1 MASFIR
7 TLSGA
12 FRRAP
17 RKRYI
22 KNASPGATVYARHDI
37 VSHLVTVPG
46 GTRGVLLT
54 NIFRDRNKRIVVRWD
69 GYGNGDAI
77 AADLSPHFEVGSAK
91 AAEPPRRPAAP
102 RNRAAEDLRAAVR
115 DETASSRSPE
125 QPYRSTTSPSTP
137 GRARTVTQI
146 VREEPYD
153 PSQPQEPERPLR
165 PGETRRVEIIHE
177 EPL

>member
-22 KNASPGATVYARHDI
+22 KNASPGAAVYARHDI

-46 GTRGVLLT
+46 GTRGVPLT
-54 NIFRDRNKRIVVRWD
+54 NIFRDRNTRIVVRWD
-69 GYGNGDAI
+69 SYGNGDAI
-77 AADLSPHFEVGSAK
+77 AADLSPHFEVGSAQ
-91 AAEPPRRPAAP
+91 AAEPPRPPAAP
-102 RNRAAEDLRAAVR
+102 RNRAAEDLRAAAR
-115 DETASSRSPE
+115 DA
-125 QPYRSTTSPSTP
+125 TTGPRGSAQATRATTPTP
-137 GRARTVTQI
+137 GRTRTVTQI

-153 PSQPQEPERPLR
+153 PSQPQRPERPLR
-165 PGETRRVEIIHE
+165 PGETRRVEIISE